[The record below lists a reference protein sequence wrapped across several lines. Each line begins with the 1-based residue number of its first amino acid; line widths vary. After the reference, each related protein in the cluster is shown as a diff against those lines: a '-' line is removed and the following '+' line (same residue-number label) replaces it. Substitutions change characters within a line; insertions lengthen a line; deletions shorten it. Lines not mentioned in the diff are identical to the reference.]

1 MKSYSQYKDSELCNT
16 YNWHKL
22 IKMSREEVVALQKS
36 WKENEKLNKEIWEEN
51 KLIRLNI
58 IKQIEGILEKNNIEF
73 KQKIPF
79 GSKSKKKYQ
88 PFYQKFIEHIC
99 ELKSYVPYSHPYA
112 HGGEANIDGVKVY
125 NTKSP
130 TPILE
135 LFDNLTIQIER
146 AKKQE
151 RVNENH
157 FIECVK
163 QANKNNIDILNLT
176 KEQIVDKV
184 ETFLKNEYMKS
195 NYPEGKTIDI
205 DDNYCECE
213 TFTIGDRRCFCGN
226 RRISFWVDGNCL
238 NGYYLTVEPY

>member
-1 MKSYSQYKDSELCNT
+1 MKNYSQYKNYELCNT

-22 IKMSREEVVALQKS
+22 VKLSREEVVALQES

-51 KLIRLNI
+51 KLIRVDV
-58 IKQIEGILEKNNIEF
+58 IKQIEGILDKNNIVF
-73 KQKIPF
+73 RLKIPF

-99 ELKSYVPYSHPYA
+99 GLNSYIPFSMPYA
-112 HGGEANIDGVKVY
+112 HGGQVDIDGIKVY
-125 NTKSP
+125 NAKSP

-135 LFDNLTIQIER
+135 LFDNLTIQLER
-146 AKKQE
+146 SKKQE

-163 QANKNNIDILNLT
+163 RAAQNKIDILNST
-176 KEQIVDKV
+176 KEEIIDKV
-184 ETFLKNEYMKS
+184 ETFLKDEYMKS
-195 NYPEGKTIDI
+195 NYPEGKAIDI

-213 TFTIGDRRCFCGN
+213 TFTIGDRRCSCGY
-226 RRISFWVDGNCL
+226 RRISFFVEGNCL